1 MLPWD
6 LHKKLAKEITP
17 SLRYQEGENF
27 AEWQKNARAKLTEL
41 LGLPLPS
48 CDPEFAIEY
57 DVETAE
63 FREIRFTFQS
73 EPGYRVPGHLLV
85 PHTDAK
91 KIPLFVCLQGHSKGM
106 HISLG
111 RPKFEGDE
119 ESIAGGD
126 RDFALRIVKEGYC
139 ALAVEQR
146 CFGECGGTEKG
157 PDCAKSSMT
166 ALMIGRTTIGERV
179 WDVSRVLDV
188 IAEKFDFVD
197 MDKIGC
203 MGNSGGGTATFY
215 IGCLEE
221 RVKYVMPSCAVCT
234 FWDSIID
241 LHHCTCNYVPNIAK
255 YFDMGDMAGMIA
267 PRNLVIVCGKDD
279 PIFPLHGVQA
289 TLELAKPLYAA
300 AGNPDG
306 VTMVVGQG
314 GHRFYADDSWPV
326 MNEMM
331 KK

>member
-1 MLPWD
+1 MYPWD
-6 LHKKLAKEITP
+6 LHKALAKGITP
-17 SLRYQEGENF
+17 SLRYQAGEDF
-27 AEWQKNARAKLTEL
+27 AAWQSNAKDKLTEL

-48 CDPEFAIEY
+48 CDAEFEVEY
-57 DVETAE
+57 DRECE
-63 FREIRFTFQS
+63 DFREIRFTFQS
-73 EPGYRVPGHLLV
+73 EPGYRVPCHLLV

-119 ESIAGGD
+119 QSISGGD
-126 RDFALRIVKEGYC
+126 RDFAIRIVKEGYC

-157 PDCAKSSMT
+157 PDCAKASLT
-166 ALMIGRTTIGERV
+166 AILMGRTTIGERV

-197 MDKIGC
+197 MEQIGC

-234 FWDSIID
+234 YWDSIID
-241 LHHCTCNYVPNIAK
+241 VHHCTCNYVPNIAK
-255 YFDMGDMAGMIA
+255 YFDMGDLAGLIA
-267 PRNLVIVCGKDD
+267 PRYLVTVCGAKDD
-279 PIFPLHGVQA
+279 IFPLPGVKA
-289 TLELAKPLYAA
+289 TMALAEDLYKA
-300 AGNPDG
+300 AGAEGNCAL
-306 VTMVVGQG
+306 VVGAE
-314 GHRFYADDSWPV
+314 GHRFYADDAWPV
-326 MNEMM
+326 MNAFM